1 MWTIKKYVDLEDQ
14 NNILY
19 EFPEEYKPDI
29 DTKEETIKQENQ
41 NHKYIYDVTLLD
53 LIQSNLLEVEEEI
66 EMQYAPMIGNKKA
79 SKEDKKIYKGI
90 INNDGKIIVNNKI
103 FDSPNHA
110 ALYCINNA
118 GSPRKTVN
126 GWTSWKTKN
135 GKTLHQLRM
144 EYLQMVNKN

>member
-66 EMQYAPMIGNKKA
+66 EMQYAPMVGNKKA
-79 SKEDKKIYKGI
+79 SKEDKKNIQRYHK
-90 INNDGKIIVNNKI
+90 
-103 FDSPNHA
+103 
-110 ALYCINNA
+110 
-118 GSPRKTVN
+118 
-126 GWTSWKTKN
+126 
-135 GKTLHQLRM
+135 
-144 EYLQMVNKN
+144 